1 MIRAALAAH
10 GGKEMSTQG
19 DGFFAVFSSASA
31 CAGASIEMQRAF
43 ATHAWPAG
51 TQVRVR
57 MGVHCGEASET
68 STAGLVGFGI
78 HRAARVAA
86 VAHGGQVLLSEAAAI
101 VVRDSLPAGAT
112 LRDLGPHRLKDLG
125 RPEQIFQL
133 QAKGLVAEFPPL
145 RSLDNPELANN
156 LPAQSASFVGRHRE
170 VAEVRDLVNSGRLV
184 TLTGAGGSGKTRLAL
199 QVAAELLDGAGD
211 GVWLVEL
218 APVSSPEGVA
228 TAIAETLGAV
238 GEPGRPVLETL
249 LDALAPQ
256 NILIVLDNCEH
267 LVDSCAKVADAI
279 LRRCSH
285 VHLITTS
292 REPLGING
300 ESIYRVPS
308 LSLPGPDEEETPA
321 TGASDAV
328 ALFVE
333 RAHAQGADL
342 SLGRATLP
350 LVVSICRRLD
360 GMPLAIELAAAR
372 LRSLSLADLNDRL
385 DQRFRLLT
393 GGSRSAMP
401 RQQTLR
407 ATVDW
412 SYSLLNEPEQSVLR
426 RLSVFVEGFDL
437 DAAEAVCSLGDID
450 EFEVTDLLGSLVDK
464 SLVVAEPGVSGTV
477 RYRLLETIRQFSAER
492 LVERDEQE
500 AAAVSTAHCSY
511 FLSLARQAE
520 PYLTGPEQGRWLAR
534 LGTDQANLRRAI
546 EHAVAEPDGT
556 ARALGLVVSLSR
568 YWWVRSRREEA
579 ADLLSE
585 VLERPETQAE
595 PQLLCLALLNS
606 GVFIDSVGPGRARRN
621 SERAVEIARSLGDE
635 RLLVRSLGMLG
646 AVCYFSGQSEV
657 GLPYGD
663 EALARAR
670 QLGDDVVLGESLL
683 LYLLNRQALD
693 PATTGELY
701 AEALACTRRSGDR
714 FIAYVL
720 RNNAGCMALDL
731 SDVPAARAHLD
742 QARQIA
748 REIGSDAYHV
758 DLNLGWVNR
767 EEGDSQSAASLFR
780 AALRTARRHGDGSG
794 TAYAWLGLAC
804 TALDQ
809 GDWRRGAVLLG
820 HAQAYREL
828 SGTPWLSPE
837 VRYRQLSVDMA
848 RAHLGDEEFDRAY
861 AEGRDQSPEEALD
874 LALR

>member
-1 MIRAALAAH
+1 
-10 GGKEMSTQG
+10 
-19 DGFFAVFSSASA
+19 
-31 CAGASIEMQRAF
+31 
-43 ATHAWPAG
+43 
-51 TQVRVR
+51 
-57 MGVHCGEASET
+57 
-68 STAGLVGFGI
+68 
-78 HRAARVAA
+78 
-86 VAHGGQVLLSEAAAI
+86 
-101 VVRDSLPAGAT
+101 
-112 LRDLGPHRLKDLG
+112 
-125 RPEQIFQL
+125 
-133 QAKGLVAEFPPL
+133 
-145 RSLDNPELANN
+145 
-156 LPAQSASFVGRHRE
+156 
-170 VAEVRDLVNSGRLV
+170 
-184 TLTGAGGSGKTRLAL
+184 
-199 QVAAELLDGAGD
+199 
-211 GVWLVEL
+211 
-218 APVSSPEGVA
+218 
-228 TAIAETLGAV
+228 
-238 GEPGRPVLETL
+238 
-249 LDALAPQ
+249 
-256 NILIVLDNCEH
+256 
-267 LVDSCAKVADAI
+267 
-279 LRRCSH
+279 
-285 VHLITTS
+285 
-292 REPLGING
+292 
-300 ESIYRVPS
+300 
-308 LSLPGPDEEETPA
+308 
-321 TGASDAV
+321 
-328 ALFVE
+328 
-333 RAHAQGADL
+333 
-342 SLGRATLP
+342 
-350 LVVSICRRLD
+350 
-360 GMPLAIELAAAR
+360 
-372 LRSLSLADLNDRL
+372 
-385 DQRFRLLT
+385 
-393 GGSRSAMP
+393 
-401 RQQTLR
+401 
-407 ATVDW
+407 
-412 SYSLLNEPEQSVLR
+412 
-426 RLSVFVEGFDL
+426 
-437 DAAEAVCSLGDID
+437 
-450 EFEVTDLLGSLVDK
+450 
-464 SLVVAEPGVSGTV
+464 
-477 RYRLLETIRQFSAER
+477 
-492 LVERDEQE
+492 
-500 AAAVSTAHCSY
+500 
-511 FLSLARQAE
+511 
-520 PYLTGPEQGRWLAR
+520 
-534 LGTDQANLRRAI
+534 
-546 EHAVAEPDGT
+546 VAEPDGT